1 MPRIAQELEEMLLAL
16 HLKDDQHV
24 RRENEME
31 LFTERLRGC
40 VPMPKLQTQLYS
52 IMILER
58 LTVDITRILHE
69 DSESR
74 PVV

>member
-1 MPRIAQELEEMLLAL
+1 MPLIAQELEEMLLAL

-24 RRENEME
+24 RRENEIE
-31 LFTERLRGC
+31 LFTERLS